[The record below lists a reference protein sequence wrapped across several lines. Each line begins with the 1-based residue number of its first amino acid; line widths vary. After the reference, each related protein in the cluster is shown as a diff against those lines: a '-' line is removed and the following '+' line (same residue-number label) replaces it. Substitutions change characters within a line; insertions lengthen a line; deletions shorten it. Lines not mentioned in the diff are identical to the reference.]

1 MQQADAKCGK
11 QGACWVTMIVQGRVM
26 GLRIADM
33 RMCVDML
40 PAIVR
45 MRMNV
50 DNSWFWP
57 PDSFLAGEVSQGL
70 LGLLLVCRELVLSF
84 VFLSFLSDVQ

>member
-50 DNSWFWP
+50 DPVAVQFPQDAQSKPCNHDADGQFEHG
-57 PDSFLAGEVSQGL
+57 FYCARYGET
-70 LGLLLVCRELVLSF
+70 
-84 VFLSFLSDVQ
+84 